1 MTTAVN
7 IPILLSIS
15 LFAETACVPF
25 CSIKC
30 FTHSCLPLWVFH
42 TNVVAAVLEQR
53 LKNEEEQEG
62 DLEFLQVVSQVLLVV
77 LKIYNHGVE
86 STSYPHPIL

>member
-1 MTTAVN
+1 MRHSAAATAASSQLHYQSSIVTTAVN

-53 LKNEEEQEG
+53 LKTEDEQMG
-62 DLEFLQVVSQVLLVV
+62 DLEFLQVVSQA
-77 LKIYNHGVE
+77 
-86 STSYPHPIL
+86 